1 VSQAS
6 VCRGNVRSQSLA
18 ACIFFAAHGLASQAS
33 APPAPAQKPSAQLP
47 TFDVVSIKT
56 HKDEGMM
63 MRIGISATPDGFQA
77 DGAPLNMLIRQAFGL
92 SDDRILNEPDWAKS
106 SRFDIA
112 AKVIPEDAP
121 KLKLLN
127 PQERFAMILPV
138 LEDRFGLKFHHETKD
153 LQVYALMVAKS
164 GSKLKESAPADSGA
178 DSPPPPGASGTPGGA
193 GSSGPGPGG
202 GNPPR
207 GPRTLMRMSQQG
219 MTLDAHG
226 SSMAYLSQLI
236 SQQIGATVI
245 DKTGLTGKYD
255 FTLMF
260 MPDSMNM
267 GPMMRPPG
275 AGPEGG
281 AESQE
286 PVGPS
291 LFTAVQEQLG
301 LKLDAQKQPVDV
313 IVIDQIEQPTAN

>member
-1 VSQAS
+1 VDHAH
-6 VCRGNVRSQSLA
+6 VCRGSLTTQFVAVCVLLA
-18 ACIFFAAHGLASQAS
+18 ARGLAGQAS
-33 APPAPAQKPSAQLP
+33 APAAPAQEPSAQLP
-47 TFDVVSIKT
+47 TFDVVSIKA

-63 MRIGISATPDGFQA
+63 MRIGTSATPDGFQA
-77 DGAPLNMLIRQAFGL
+77 DGVPLNMLIRQAFGL
-92 SDDRILNEPDWAKS
+92 SDDRILNEPDWVKS

-112 AKVIPEDAP
+112 AKVVPEDAP
-121 KLKLLN
+121 RLKLLS
-127 PQERFAMILPV
+127 PQERGAMILPV

-153 LQVYALMVAKS
+153 LQVYALAVAKG
-164 GSKLKESAPADSGA
+164 GSKLKESAPAESGTV
-178 DSPPPPGASGTPGGA
+178 SQPPPGASGTPGGA
-193 GSSGPGPGG
+193 GSLVPGPSR
-202 GNPPR
+202 GNPPGR
-207 GPRTLMRMSQQG
+207 PRLMMRMNQQG
-219 MTLDAHG
+219 MTLDAHD
-226 SSMAYLSQLI
+226 SPMASLSQLI

-260 MPDSMNM
+260 MPDSNM

-275 AGPEGG
+275 AGPDGG

-301 LKLDAQKQPVDV
+301 LKLEAQKQPVDV
-313 IVIDQIEQPTAN
+313 IVIDQIEQPMAN